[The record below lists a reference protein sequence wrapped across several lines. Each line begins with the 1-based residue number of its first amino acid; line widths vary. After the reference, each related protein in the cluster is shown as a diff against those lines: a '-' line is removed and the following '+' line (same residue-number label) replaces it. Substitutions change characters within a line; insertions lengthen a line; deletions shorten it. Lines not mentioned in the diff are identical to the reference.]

1 LCGGRHGSTAPDLT
15 SKLRVLMNS
24 TLFVLASLDGLSYAA
39 LVFLVS
45 VGLSL
50 IFGVLR
56 IVNVA
61 HGSLYAFGAYLAAT
75 LSLLV
80 TPISP
85 WLTYPA
91 LLVASLVIGIVA
103 GGMIERLLL
112 SRVYGREEVLQLLI
126 TFAVFMIMDNLQR
139 MIWGVQ
145 PIYAAEP
152 LKLLPNVSIFGVSY
166 TSYQVIVLPIVAV
179 LALFGLRYF
188 LRRTLMGSVI
198 LAVTEDREAA
208 TAIGINAQKVYLI
221 TFVIGATLAALGGAL
236 ASPTT
241 SLVPGMGTEM
251 IVLSFAVAA
260 TAGLG
265 QIEGTAIT
273 ALAIGMARAFV
284 IYLQPEFEVL
294 VPYLIMVAVLLVR
307 PEGLF
312 GATKLRKI

>member
-1 LCGGRHGSTAPDLT
+1 
-15 SKLRVLMNS
+15 MNS

-91 LLVASLVIGIVA
+91 LLVASLLIGIVA
-103 GGMIERLLL
+103 GGLIERLVL
-112 SRVYGREEVLQLLI
+112 SRVYVREEVLQLLI

-139 MIWGVQ
+139 LIWGVQ

-152 LKLLPNVSIFGVSY
+152 LKLLPNVSIFNVSY
-166 TSYQVIVLPIVAV
+166 TSYQVIVLPVVAV

-208 TAIGINAQKVYLI
+208 TAIGINAQRVYLI

>member
-1 LCGGRHGSTAPDLT
+1 
-15 SKLRVLMNS
+15 
-24 TLFVLASLDGLSYAA
+24 
-39 LVFLVS
+39 VFLVS

-103 GGMIERLLL
+103 GGLIERLLL

>member
-1 LCGGRHGSTAPDLT
+1 
-15 SKLRVLMNS
+15 MNS

-61 HGSLYAFGAYLAAT
+61 HGSLYAFGAYLAAS

-91 LLVASLVIGIVA
+91 LLLASLVIGIVA
-103 GGMIERLLL
+103 GGLIERLLL

-166 TSYQVIVLPIVAV
+166 TSYQVIVLPVVAV

-198 LAVTEDREAA
+198 MAVTEDREAA

-221 TFVIGATLAALGGAL
+221 TFIIGATLAALGGAL